1 MKIRRFIII
10 AVTMAVS
17 YILQMIALPRIP
29 HLLSVPNLML
39 ASVVSFGF
47 LYGKAVGL
55 ATGVVAGLFMDVL
68 GSGTPGFFVLIFSVI
83 GFLNGFLSE
92 KMESE
97 IVLVLFFIMTA
108 NELLYHLYIFVF
120 SFIIGRSFSL
130 VSYLTEGVLPEL
142 FMTLIA
148 FLLIYGILLFF
159 SKRWELKV
167 NKGDV
172 RIVK

>member
-1 MKIRRFIII
+1 MKVKRLVIILI
-10 AVTMAVS
+10 TMTIS
-17 YILQMIALPRIP
+17 YVLQMVALPAIP
-29 HLLSVPNLML
+29 HLIAVPNLML

-55 ATGVVAGLFMDVL
+55 ATGVASGLLLDVL
-68 GSGTPGFFVLIFSVI
+68 GSGTPGYFVLIFSVL

-97 IVLVLFFIMTA
+97 IILILFLIMTL
-108 NELLYHLYIFVF
+108 NEIAYHAYIFVF
-120 SFIIGRSFSL
+120 SFIIGKSFSL
-130 VSYLTEGVLPEL
+130 VPYLTEGVLPEL
-142 FMTLIA
+142 FMTLIS
-148 FLLIYGILLFF
+148 FLLIYGVLLFF

-172 RIVK
+172 RIV